1 MNNVMKEISMIK
13 PSDSSFIETNQTI
26 LFPYSPAEYW
36 NKIRQIIREETEKKE
51 NRSSPTLST
60 EVSGMTYKPL
70 YNVEEV
76 CAIFSVSRQTIYQ
89 WIDRG
94 LLKPHKVRS
103 RVYFL
108 SGDIESLINGQKHV

>member
-13 PSDSSFIETNQTI
+13 ASDSNSIETNQTI
-26 LFPYSPAEYW
+26 LFLYSPAEYW

-51 NRSSPTLST
+51 DRSPTPLST
-60 EVSGMTYKPL
+60 EVKGMTYKPL
-70 YNVEEV
+70 YKVEEV

-89 WIDRG
+89 WIDQG

-108 SGDIESLINGQKHV
+108 SSDIESLINGQKHV

>member
-1 MNNVMKEISMIK
+1 MKELSV
-13 PSDSSFIETNQTI
+13 IEAPGSNTDEPNQTI

-70 YNVEEV
+70 YKVEEV